1 MLCNERPGENID
13 SEPNPTE
20 FVPGVND
27 AVNDAGHGPTVVSVE
42 TSHGPTD
49 KAYQTSHGPTDIA
62 HEAGHGPIEESDDAG
77 YGPTDVYY
85 TDLGTSTSTQV
96 CWIQ

>member
-20 FVPGVND
+20 LVPGVTY
-27 AVNDAGHGPTVVSVE
+27 DAGHGPTVVSVE

-49 KAYQTSHGPTDIA
+49 KAYETSHGPTDIA

>member
-1 MLCNERPGENID
+1 MLCNERRRENID

-49 KAYQTSHGPTDIA
+49 KAYETSHGPTDIA

-77 YGPTDVYY
+77 YGLTDVYF